1 MPKSMPVPC
10 AKEAPQFKGEYLK
23 DFLDEFEILAKAA
36 GISDAER
43 CDYLARYCC
52 RDKSGFDHKR
62 FVKGLKEYLET
73 DWKKLKA
80 RLAKCYPPEEEEF
93 SVTKKALVKFI
104 QRNRNIHDLASF
116 DEYYRNF
123 GLLAN
128 ALEAKK
134 KLKEDERNS
143 LFIHGI
149 PYSLRKKII
158 DELLRTNDWKDKDV
172 APEMDRVI
180 DAAEE
185 LLKIGQFDFK
195 NTNAYVNYEQ
205 ESEESSDSPDEEA
218 STQSSESEEDE
229 IRKIT
234 SHRRHT
240 RKEKIPKTEPKT
252 DNGQPKMQTD
262 KAIDDINQRLDRLT
276 IALERQTKEIG
287 KTSKAPSPSTNQ
299 SSRVCYMCGK
309 PEVHMIKECPD
320 TIQFMAAG
328 VVKLNDEGRIVRANG
343 TALPRGIPG
352 GGGIAKI
359 LKEEIMHKKS
369 TTSNLEL
376 DRNAFL
382 VANYEYAHFDKTDT
396 EYEVM
401 PALRSTKTYEEE
413 RTQPYKRQDATDS
426 KKPTSR
432 MKPEVVVQTPKPTPY
447 VEVPLPPKILK
458 RTEETPKK
466 EIPTEDVEMKDDFHP
481 NASKQKAVDPS
492 TPTLA
497 TTKEPTS
504 TGVKPKSKHVEF
516 SEPFEKG
523 NYSEK
528 PK

>member
-1 MPKSMPVPC
+1 MPKSMPAPR
-10 AKEAPQFKGEYLK
+10 AKEAPRFKGEYLK

-172 APEMDRVI
+172 APEMDKVI

-240 RKEKIPKTEPKT
+240 RKEKIPKT
-252 DNGQPKMQTD
+252 
-262 KAIDDINQRLDRLT
+262 
-276 IALERQTKEIG
+276 
-287 KTSKAPSPSTNQ
+287 
-299 SSRVCYMCGK
+299 
-309 PEVHMIKECPD
+309 
-320 TIQFMAAG
+320 
-328 VVKLNDEGRIVRANG
+328 
-343 TALPRGIPG
+343 
-352 GGGIAKI
+352 
-359 LKEEIMHKKS
+359 
-369 TTSNLEL
+369 
-376 DRNAFL
+376 
-382 VANYEYAHFDKTDT
+382 
-396 EYEVM
+396 
-401 PALRSTKTYEEE
+401 
-413 RTQPYKRQDATDS
+413 
-426 KKPTSR
+426 
-432 MKPEVVVQTPKPTPY
+432 
-447 VEVPLPPKILK
+447 
-458 RTEETPKK
+458 
-466 EIPTEDVEMKDDFHP
+466 
-481 NASKQKAVDPS
+481 
-492 TPTLA
+492 
-497 TTKEPTS
+497 
-504 TGVKPKSKHVEF
+504 
-516 SEPFEKG
+516 
-523 NYSEK
+523 
-528 PK
+528 